1 MQNFCRLNY
10 KLLDTRVAIR
20 IAHLLYYARIGD
32 QTSSFS
38 QLDKILLSLKENV
51 MQNVRTSCRSERQ
64 LAWYTYQANDQ
75 LTLSCLRAIA
85 SIRDISPLR
94 SRGNETCFSSLDLFT
109 TISTVIPN
117 QSHYTRLSLLLSLS
131 LSLVRQQI
139 CNDLQR
145 AMRRDSKIVYE
156 KMHFVRRGLVTRLS
170 YISLLC
176 LKIS

>member
-32 QTSSFS
+32 QTPSFS

-51 MQNVRTSCRSERQ
+51 VQNVRTSCRSERQ

-75 LTLSCLRAIA
+75 LTLSYA
-85 SIRDISPLR
+85 SIRDISLLR

-109 TISTVIPN
+109 TISTVILN
-117 QSHYTRLSLLLSLS
+117 QSYTLISPSFSFSLLY
-131 LSLVRQQI
+131 
-139 CNDLQR
+139 
-145 AMRRDSKIVYE
+145 DSKSATICSELCVAT
-156 KMHFVRRGLVTRLS
+156 RR
-170 YISLLC
+170 
-176 LKIS
+176 